1 MVGRQ
6 NDNRRRG
13 KLVVMQ
19 LQYAKSEMLYK
30 ELVYQA
36 PEIRRVL
43 AKLYRQ
49 YGRTKAGRNALID
62 KLKGLLNED
71 KS

>member
-1 MVGRQ
+1 MITDEETR
-6 NDNRRRG
+6 
-13 KLVVMQ
+13 LVIAQ
-19 LQYAKSEMLYK
+19 LQYAKSEILFK
-30 ELVYQA
+30 ELVDQS

-49 YGRTKAGRNALID
+49 HGRTKAGRTALID
-62 KLKGLLNED
+62 ELKGLLAED

>member
-1 MVGRQ
+1 MITGEETR
-6 NDNRRRG
+6 
-13 KLVVMQ
+13 LVVAQ
-19 LQYAKSEMLYK
+19 LQYAKSEILFK

-36 PEIRRVL
+36 PEIKRIL

-49 YGRTKAGRNALID
+49 HGRTKAGRTALVD
-62 KLKGLLNED
+62 ELKGLLTED